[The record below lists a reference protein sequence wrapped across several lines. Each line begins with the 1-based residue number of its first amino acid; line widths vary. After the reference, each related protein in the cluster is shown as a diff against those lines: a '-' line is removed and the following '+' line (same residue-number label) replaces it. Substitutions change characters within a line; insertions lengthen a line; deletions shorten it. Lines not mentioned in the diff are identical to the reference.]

1 MTFLKKILNH
11 CHPVLRPLS
20 SWYLSKTRKFSY
32 KDIKIKILP
41 GVFHPGLFFSTKVLL
56 AYLETINIENKRI
69 LELGAGTGL
78 ISIYCNQKGARVS
91 ASDISK
97 TALQCIQENALMNN
111 AQVSVIESDLF
122 DRIKP
127 TDFDI
132 IIINP
137 PYYPKAVES
146 EKDTPWFCG
155 EGFEYFEKLFLQL
168 KGEVATLEVFM
179 ILSEDCELI
188 RIKSIAE
195 KNSLRLVEIFSSRK
209 FGEWNFIY
217 KISV

>member
-1 MTFLKKILNH
+1 MNWLKKILNRF
-11 CHPVLRPLS
+11 HPVLKPLS
-20 SWYLSKTRKFSY
+20 SWYLSKTRTFLY
-32 KDIKIKILP
+32 KGIKIKILP

-56 AYLETINIENKRI
+56 AYLETRNIENKRL

-78 ISIYCNQKGARVS
+78 ISIYCNQKGAHVV

-97 TALQCIQENALMNN
+97 TALQSIKENATINN
-111 AQVSVIESDLF
+111 AQLSIIESDLF
-122 DRIKP
+122 DKVNP
-127 TDFDI
+127 KDFDI

-137 PYYPKAVES
+137 PYYPKPITS
-146 EKDTPWFCG
+146 EKDIAWFCG
-155 EGFEYFEKLFLQL
+155 EHFEYFEKLFPQL
-168 KGEVATLEVFM
+168 KGEAATLEVFM

-195 KNSLRLVEIFSSRK
+195 KNSLRLVEIFSVRR